1 MEKKRKDKGTTIR
14 KKEAEIFCQ
23 LVSRLYTNR
32 DVSIL
37 MRNPAFTNF
46 YKKMLA
52 LRDRYEKQC

>member
-14 KKEAEIFCQ
+14 RKEAEIFCQ

-37 MRNPAFTNF
+37 IRNPVFTNLC
-46 YKKMLA
+46 KKLLA
-52 LRDRYEKQC
+52 LRNRYEKQL